1 MLELIR
7 KINHQ
12 KINEN
17 ETGDIIKRFEKSKI
31 NVSDLHYGSNFGSRY
46 EARLILIK
54 EVEKGFSVAVIDV
67 VGGIYLLD
75 IEDNKFILNNN
86 IGFGT
91 VIGDKVESWCFD
103 REGTVAYGYESTYK
117 YAEKAY

>member
-12 KINEN
+12 
-17 ETGDIIKRFEKSKI
+17 DIGESEIDGIVELFEERDVQVYDS
-31 NVSDLHYGSNFGSRY
+31 HYGSNFGSRY

-54 EVEKGFSVAVIDV
+54 EVEKGFSVAAIDV

-75 IEDNKFILNNN
+75 IKDNKFIINNN

-91 VIGDKVESWCFD
+91 VIGDKVEGWCFD
-103 REGTVAYGYESTYK
+103 REGTIAYGYESTCR
-117 YAEKAY
+117 YAEKAS